1 MISKLNYSQQGVY
14 LECIA
19 HPESTQYNNPF
30 LGRFCEDMDSEKLK
44 AALLK
49 TISAH
54 PALNTTLTVDTDG
67 QICMKTVETSFVIP
81 VFTLSEEEFV
91 QRKKNLVRPF
101 DLKGERLARFEI
113 YQTPNSLYLFEDI
126 HHLIYDGSST
136 AILAKDL
143 RRALDGLE
151 PETEKLSAFDFAE
164 HEAAWL
170 SSDESKIS
178 FDYWT
183 KLLSGCETNCIPEP
197 DKWENKRSQAWL
209 TRDLPLDET
218 IFSTLRHRA
227 GCATSAFFTT
237 AFAYLLSVYTGQDDV
252 LFNTIYA
259 GRDEYNINTVGMF
272 VRTMPF
278 RMDFQEQGSID
289 AILRLPAM
297 NSRTAALIH
306 GILI

>member
-218 IFSTLRHRA
+218 IFSTLR
-227 GCATSAFFTT
+227 
-237 AFAYLLSVYTGQDDV
+237 QDDV

-289 AILRLPAM
+289 AILRLPTM

>member
-113 YQTPNSLYLFEDI
+113 YQTPNSLYLRYTPSDI
-126 HHLIYDGSST
+126 
-136 AILAKDL
+136 
-143 RRALDGLE
+143 
-151 PETEKLSAFDFAE
+151 
-164 HEAAWL
+164 
-170 SSDESKIS
+170 
-178 FDYWT
+178 
-183 KLLSGCETNCIPEP
+183 
-197 DKWENKRSQAWL
+197 
-209 TRDLPLDET
+209 
-218 IFSTLRHRA
+218 
-227 GCATSAFFTT
+227 
-237 AFAYLLSVYTGQDDV
+237 
-252 LFNTIYA
+252 
-259 GRDEYNINTVGMF
+259 
-272 VRTMPF
+272 
-278 RMDFQEQGSID
+278 
-289 AILRLPAM
+289 
-297 NSRTAALIH
+297 
-306 GILI
+306 